1 MDLQCEGGKGSGA
14 VYSLMRGVPVKTV
27 VRNNRMCVC
36 VCVCVSA
43 FFSRHT
49 GILSSLLFT
58 VCMTV

>member
-14 VYSLMRGVPVKTV
+14 VYSLMRGVPVITV
-27 VRNNRMCVC
+27 VRNNRVC
-36 VCVCVSA
+36 VCVCASA
-43 FFSRHT
+43 FFSMHT